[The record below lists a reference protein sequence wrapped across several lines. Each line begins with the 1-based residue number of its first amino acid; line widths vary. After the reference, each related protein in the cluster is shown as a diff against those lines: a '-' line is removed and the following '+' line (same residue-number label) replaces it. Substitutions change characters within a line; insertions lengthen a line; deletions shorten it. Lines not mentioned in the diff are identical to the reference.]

1 MLYSSKNKQSNDTY
15 ATPIFG
21 ITKDNYSIPKYKI
34 NENSIAPN
42 IAYRMIK
49 DELMNEGNARLNLAT
64 FCQTYMED
72 KATKLMAETLQKNA
86 IDKSE
91 YPQTTEIE
99 NRCVNII
106 SDLWNVPKDT
116 NFLGTSTV
124 GSSEACM
131 LGGLSMK
138 FRWRDQAEKL
148 GIDINKKKPNLIIS
162 SGYQVCWENSAF
174 IGILRCVLFLWMKI
188 I

>member
-1 MLYSSKNKQSNDTY
+1 
-15 ATPIFG
+15 
-21 ITKDNYSIPKYKI
+21 
-34 NENSIAPN
+34 
-42 IAYRMIK
+42 MIK

-72 KATKLMAETLQKNA
+72 KATKIMAETLQKNA

-106 SDLWNVPKDT
+106 SDLWNVPKDMD
-116 NFLGTSTV
+116 FLGTSTV

-131 LGGLSMK
+131 LGSMSMK
-138 FRWRDQAEKL
+138 FRWRDQAKKA
-148 GIDINKKKPNLIIS
+148 GIDTNKKNLI
-162 SGYQVCWENSAF
+162 
-174 IGILRCVLFLWMKI
+174 
-188 I
+188 